1 MQGNSLL
8 LALAILVLVLVVGV
22 VKGQTIYDFRVQ
34 DASNNEVALTK
45 FEAAKVLVIVN
56 VASNCGYTYTNY
68 RELAVLHEKYSPQG
82 LEIIG
87 FPSNQFG
94 EQEPG
99 TNEEIQK
106 FVSNYGIKF
115 PVMAKV
121 DVNGP
126 GAIELFNFLR
136 EKTGQSAINW
146 NFNKFLVVD
155 GQPIKRYP
163 GSVKPSSMEQ
173 DIRRLLGIDE
183 EAGSD
188 L

>member
-1 MQGNSLL
+1 MLSASCIIFV
-8 LALAILVLVLVVGV
+8 LATLCGVILA
-22 VKGQTIYDFRVQ
+22 QENFYDFKVQ
-34 DASNNEVALTK
+34 DALNAEVALSK
-45 FEAAKVLVIVN
+45 FETSKVIIVVN

-68 RELAVLHEKYSPQG
+68 RELVKLHEKYSRHG

-99 TNEEIQK
+99 TNDEIQK
-106 FVSNYGIKF
+106 FASNYGVTF
-115 PVMAKV
+115 PIMAKV

-126 GAIELFNFLR
+126 SAIDLFQFLK

-155 GQPIKRYP
+155 GLPIKRYAAN
-163 GSVKPSSMEQ
+163 VKPMAMEG
-173 DIRRLLGIDE
+173 DIQRLLGLE
-183 EAGSD
+183 GQSD

>member
-1 MQGNSLL
+1 MPLL
-8 LALAILVLVLVVGV
+8 LLLLVLLLLLLQLAC
-22 VKGQTIYDFRVQ
+22 GQTLYEFSVQ
-34 DASNNEVALTK
+34 DAANNEVSLSK
-45 FEAAKVLVIVN
+45 FEAAKVVIVVN

-68 RELAVLHEKYSPQG
+68 RELAVLHEKYGPQG
-82 LEIIG
+82 LEIIA

-126 GAIELFNFLR
+126 SAIDLFQFLR

-146 NFNKFLVVD
+146 NFTKFLVVD

-163 GSVKPSSMEQ
+163 GNVKPLAMEQ
-173 DIRRLLGIDE
+173 DIRRLLGVED
-183 EAGSD
+183 GTD